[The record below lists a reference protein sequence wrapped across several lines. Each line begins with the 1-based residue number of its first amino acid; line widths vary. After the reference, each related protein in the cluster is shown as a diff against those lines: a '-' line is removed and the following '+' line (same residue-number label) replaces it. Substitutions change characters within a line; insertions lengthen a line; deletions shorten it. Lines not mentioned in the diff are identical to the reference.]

1 MEKKSIE
8 SFKLSIT
15 WSDGKTEGL
24 ANCLP
29 EYLEAELRIYFLWNF
44 VIAIGGFYLG
54 HVVTEALNKE
64 V

>member
-1 MEKKSIE
+1 MYFVLMSLA
-8 SFKLSIT
+8 SAASLFAGFSL
-15 WSDGKTEGL
+15 SDGV
-24 ANCLP
+24 P
-29 EYLEAELRIYFLWNF
+29 LWNF